1 MMIEK
6 PGRSRVLSAAG
17 ILALALAAVFPAA
30 SMPSARARGDVA
42 GELQELK
49 NRIRS
54 LEEAIAAEQA
64 KRAAAV
70 SPSPPPAVEEEA
82 RESFHTG
89 PWAQAEEPPGSTP
102 KETIDGLLALAVKGD
117 GSGLVGAIQKQLAAG
132 DKGHEVLQDFLH
144 ALDKNPS
151 LAKRLVGR
159 YDLAFA
165 LMHPAM
171 MQEEGWARLA
181 HTYLSVTRKTTR
193 TVLRGYLYSF
203 LPVFLEF
210 HRGRFPDLEE
220 ALTAEILQ
228 LVQGGD
234 KRLRLLFSAAESL
247 GYFLPIDLVER
258 RLTQATDFQA
268 HSALLLHLGARDD
281 KDAVRVLKHFISQN
295 MRRYGGAV
303 SQALVTLV
311 KMSAPGVEQ
320 VFRELTWTKDAF
332 TYSKAIR
339 AYFAIPRHEGFAPE
353 ARRYLNSRVSFP
365 DKRLFINQLRRVNP
379 GILDELRQLAEQ
391 ITSDEV
397 REFLL
402 K

>member
-1 MMIEK
+1 MMVEK
-6 PGRSRVLSAAG
+6 PDRNRALFSAG
-17 ILALALAAVFPAA
+17 ILALALVAAFPAA
-30 SMPSARARGDVA
+30 PVPSARARGDVA

-49 NRIRS
+49 DRIRS
-54 LEEAIAAEQA
+54 LEEAIVAEQA

-70 SPSPPPAVEEEA
+70 SPPPPPAVEEEV

-117 GSGLVGAIQKQLAAG
+117 GSGLVAAIQKQLAAG

-165 LMHPAM
+165 LLHPAM
-171 MQEEGWARLA
+171 LQEEGWARLA
-181 HTYLSVTRKTTR
+181 HSYLSATRKTTR

-228 LVQGGD
+228 LVQAGD
-234 KRLRLLFSAAESL
+234 KRLRLLFTAAESL
-247 GYFLPIDLVER
+247 GYFLPIDLIEK
-258 RLTQATDFQA
+258 RLAQATDFQA

-281 KDAVRVLKHFISQN
+281 T
-295 MRRYGGAV
+295 V
-303 SQALVTLV
+303 SYTHLTLPTILLV
-311 KMSAPGVEQ
+311 
-320 VFRELTWTKDAF
+320 
-332 TYSKAIR
+332 
-339 AYFAIPRHEGFAPE
+339 
-353 ARRYLNSRVSFP
+353 
-365 DKRLFINQLRRVNP
+365 
-379 GILDELRQLAEQ
+379 
-391 ITSDEV
+391 
-397 REFLL
+397 
-402 K
+402 